1 MRNSVKTSLFISFC
15 IFRDLPQQKIP
26 RELYGGEDPTI
37 FLCSHV
43 PMERFFDGTDQEN
56 SETQEGK
63 GQIRKIQEKQEGKNG
78 GKKKKRFLGAW
89 RFPRLCV
96 LHRLGTLSGEK
107 LKKNKNERVEE
118 RKRRDFEVCGGSYTP
133 SVLHRSGKPSGKFL
147 KKKTRWKE
155 WRKEKEEIFR
165 CVEVPIH

>member
-1 MRNSVKTSLFISFC
+1 
-15 IFRDLPQQKIP
+15 
-26 RELYGGEDPTI
+26 
-37 FLCSHV
+37 
-43 PMERFFDGTDQEN
+43 MERFFDGTDQEN